1 MNQQDTHYLAI
12 CSASAAVGHITRGNE
27 TMDDDFEPLLLE
39 GDLPSLPDIHADDL
53 LDWDLLSCESARNG
67 RKECEF
73 SDEVSAAISS
83 PQLSPARKT
92 IEAWLIEQV
101 GTIIE
106 ANACSP
112 GKSLLFPK
120 TFNGLIAKHAL
131 DAHMSRLNVS
141 VEGESMEGTTDTTNT
156 TSKQGQGADKK
167 STKNQSR
174 RGMTYSKNCERCGE
188 KKKKCNCVKVIDA
201 SVGTF
206 NNDSVRSESFG
217 LKPELCIY
225 VSERGATSKIRL
237 EAMSQNWIDRE
248 MEEEKA
254 KLSKE
259 SNVEVFPKTR
269 KEYDKDIET
278 EIGNESLW
286 TDSIIVVQC
295 EDEKKRKINGQ

>member
-1 MNQQDTHYLAI
+1 
-12 CSASAAVGHITRGNE
+12 
-27 TMDDDFEPLLLE
+27 MDDDFEPLLLE

-53 LDWDLLSCESARNG
+53 LDWDLLSCESARND

-141 VEGESMEGTTDTTNT
+141 VEGESMEGTTDTTDSHAQGPET
-156 TSKQGQGADKK
+156 KSK
-167 STKNQSR
+167 KNQSR
-174 RGMTYSKNCERCGE
+174 RGMTYREKCQQCGE
-188 KKKKCNCVKVIDA
+188 KKKKCKCGQVIDA
-201 SVGTF
+201 SVVTLI
-206 NNDSVRSESFG
+206 NNNSTSSESFER
-217 LKPELCIY
+217 KSEFCIY
-225 VSERGATSKIRL
+225 VSERGVASRSPPMVTSK
-237 EAMSQNWIDRE
+237 NWIDRE
-248 MEEEKA
+248 IEEEKA
-254 KLSKE
+254 ELSKE
-259 SNVEVFPKTR
+259 SSTELSPRMWEEHDTS
-269 KEYDKDIET
+269 KEIER
-278 EIGNESLW
+278 EIDNESLW
-286 TDSIIVVQC
+286 TDSITLVKYE
-295 EDEKKRKINGQ
+295 EDGR